1 MNGYQFVLAL
11 IPLIGTFVA
20 QMVALSRQASNHI
33 EAQKAQ
39 IQAVEDVKA
48 SVNGVQDKLVAA
60 AKEQG
65 HSDER
70 EHPSQGHEEWT
81 R

>member
-11 IPLIGTFVA
+11 IPLIGTFIA
-20 QMVALSRQASNHI
+20 QMVALSRQASNHT
-33 EAQKAQ
+33 EAQKTAL
-39 IQAVEDVKA
+39 EVKA
-48 SVNGVQDKLVAA
+48 ATNGLSDKLVAA
-60 AKEQG
+60 ALKQG

-70 EHPSQGHEEWT
+70 ENPTHPDDEWT